1 MSGPAVR
8 IILESVF
15 HIHIL
20 YSLKYLFFEGAVEN
34 KYVSF
39 VQTLLRLLK
48 AVM

>member
-15 HIHIL
+15 HIL